1 MKMRYWKYRKNPNSN
16 IANIAKAISVGSFFQ
31 SLTNP
36 VNNDFHSSFAVM
48 FMCWFAFYYSMGL
61 AERDWPRPGI
71 PVTRPMYHSLDFCQ
85 EVFRRNF

>member
-16 IANIAKAISVGSFFQ
+16 VVNIAKAISVGSFFQ

-48 FMCWFAFYYSMGL
+48 FICWFAFIIL
-61 AERDWPRPGI
+61 WD
-71 PVTRPMYHSLDFCQ
+71 
-85 EVFRRNF
+85 